1 MDEPRQS
8 TPEHPEGGNSEL
20 SPPLLLKVGGTELE
34 KRAAQVGKAAGTAV
48 GVFRDARRRLREA
61 HPEPGNDRLSAL
73 GAIARTRAWELRRK
87 AAEQVEEWRRVAQE
101 MTTELGRQART
112 GYENARDRAR
122 QTGRD
127 YPVHVVIAAGVAGFL
142 IGAGLRIRR
151 SQRAG

>member
-1 MDEPRQS
+1 MDEPWQAK
-8 TPEHPEGGNSEL
+8 PEHSEGGSPEV

-48 GVFRDARRRLREA
+48 GVLRDARRRLGEQQ
-61 HPEPGNDRLSAL
+61 EPGHDRLSAL

-87 AAEQVEEWRRVAQE
+87 ASEMAQDWRRAALE
-101 MTTELGRQART
+101 MTAEMGRQAKT
-112 GYENARDRAR
+112 GYEGARDRAR

-142 IGAGLRIRR
+142 MGAGLRMRR
-151 SQRAG
+151 SHRAG